1 MNTLSTF
8 YNNSKTLIV
17 DNTDANTDA
26 DEPDL
31 NHSSFKFLIFSLNKI
46 LLINFRRAKGL

>member
-1 MNTLSTF
+1 MNTLSIF

-17 DNTDANTDA
+17 DNTDENV

-31 NHSSFKFLIFSLNKI
+31 SHSSFKFLIFLLNKI
-46 LLINFRRAKGL
+46 LLLNFRRAKGL